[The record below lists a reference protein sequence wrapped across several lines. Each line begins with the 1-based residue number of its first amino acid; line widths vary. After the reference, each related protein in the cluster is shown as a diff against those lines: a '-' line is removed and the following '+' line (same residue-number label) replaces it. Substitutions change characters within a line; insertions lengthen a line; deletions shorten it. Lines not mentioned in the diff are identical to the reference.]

1 MVAEMARFDLPEDED
16 QLELNMPW
24 LKVVSK
30 LSNSFNFHCTHQNF
44 CHPNCYRRQ
53 MRATKRIMEATRHVS
68 YLCKLRLPLGYEI
81 GHWDYFSQGHCVHD
95 LTNMGFIWW
104 CYLPRK
110 DLSLSLKDSVKCSTF
125 CWQSELTVWIFL
137 KEPRATI
144 FFLFILKPLLPKRTN
159 FLS

>member
-1 MVAEMARFDLPEDED
+1 MHLEGPGSTVQGNFFLNIILHNSIYPYPAGGMITSEASCFENLFFLVSVPEDPMVAEMARFDLPEDED

-68 YLCKLRLPLGYEI
+68 YSCNFSLPLGYEI
-81 GHWDYFSQGHCVHD
+81 GHLDYF
-95 LTNMGFIWW
+95 
-104 CYLPRK
+104 
-110 DLSLSLKDSVKCSTF
+110 
-125 CWQSELTVWIFL
+125 
-137 KEPRATI
+137 
-144 FFLFILKPLLPKRTN
+144 PKGIV
-159 FLS
+159 FMI